1 VIKRLLITGASAIAS
16 LEWSVGC
23 VSVTKYEYS
32 KPTASDREWRDIG
45 KNSFATEGA
54 TLLLLPGNMRITRF
68 AGPLLPLFPSWGAY
82 DKPPFRMIIVL
93 YPEMDDINV
102 DPKSVL
108 VSVDKD
114 IRIGPT
120 RIIGPV
126 SLQDNCRAGD
136 SPNDGNPIQ
145 GEVLAS
151 NDSCLVLVFD
161 VAPPAPDRSFS
172 VTIDGLRTRN
182 KPLPPLIVHFGK
194 AESKWL
200 WGFCSTPV
208 LELE

>member
-1 VIKRLLITGASAIAS
+1 MIKRLLITVLIAMAC

-23 VSVTKYEYS
+23 VSVTKIAYS
-32 KPTASDREWRDIG
+32 KPTTSDREWRDIG
-45 KNSFATEGA
+45 KNSFATEGVK
-54 TLLLLPGNMRITRF
+54 LLLLPGNMRITRF
-68 AGPLLPLFPSWGAY
+68 AGPLLPLFPYWGAY
-82 DKPPFRMIIVL
+82 DKSPFRMIIGL
-93 YPEMDDINV
+93 YLEMDDINV

-108 VSVDKD
+108 VAVDKD
-114 IRIGPT
+114 IRIGPS
-120 RIIGPV
+120 RLIGPA
-126 SLQDNCRAGD
+126 SFQDNCGAGD
-136 SPNDGNPIQ
+136 DPNDGNPIQ

-151 NDSCLVLVFD
+151 KDSCLVLVFD
-161 VAPPAPDRSFS
+161 VAPPPPDRSFS